1 MDIAYLS
8 TLSALAGSAVGGLTS
23 GVATWLSQ
31 RVQAR
36 ENQLAREMARRDDL
50 YKEFIAAASKA
61 YGEAIVSNE
70 PNVQEFVALYAMISR
85 MRLQSPPQT
94 IACAEKIMRATIDTY
109 FAPGRTIREF
119 HELAQSGSGIDLL
132 KDFSEVARGVAGI
145 HKTVTVYRP
154 NFLRPRSAQNFVNG
168 FLSKLLP
175 GFEPAV
181 RIMSMRAR
189 NVAGTWRCP
198 G

>member
-8 TLSALAGSAVGGLTS
+8 TLSALAGSVVGGLTS
-23 GVATWLSQ
+23 RVATWLSQ

-36 ENQLAREMARRDDL
+36 ESQLAREMARRDDL

-94 IACAEKIMRATIDTY
+94 VACAEKIMRATIDTY
-109 FAPGRTIREF
+109 FAPGKTILESINWRRADRESICSRT
-119 HELAQSGSGIDLL
+119 
-132 KDFSEVARGVAGI
+132 
-145 HKTVTVYRP
+145 
-154 NFLRPRSAQNFVNG
+154 SAK
-168 FLSKLLP
+168 S
-175 GFEPAV
+175 
-181 RIMSMRAR
+181 RAR
-189 NVAGTWRCP
+189 SCGHSQRCNGVP
-198 G
+198 AWAF